1 MMTALREK
9 TALILWFV
17 IFAFVG
23 LIVVE
28 WGADYTGGQGPQ
40 AVSDDVGVVN
50 GEAVSL
56 KDFQAALRQA
66 ASQMPRDQ
74 RADESVLVRQVWDSY
89 VQEVLLTQ
97 EIERLGVQVTD
108 KEIAYYTRMQPPS
121 AVQSL
126 ESFQTDGQ
134 FDMAKYTQFIG
145 DPNNLKDSN
154 NRSFVMQVE
163 YMLRQQLL
171 NYKLQRLLMSS
182 VQVTP
187 AEVRDFFAERNEK
200 VQIDFVAAPGS
211 AVGDDEVEV
220 VDTDITA
227 YYEENSVNFA
237 NPEQVSL
244 SYAYFP
250 KVASAADSQLVAD
263 EIVRLREEII
273 AGADF
278 AELAEVVSDDQ
289 GSAAQGGTL
298 GTFGRGRMVK
308 PFSDAAFALEPGQ
321 LSEPVRTRFG
331 WHLIKVEDKTVE
343 DGEDKVTASHI
354 LLNFRLSRSTE
365 DALRDQA
372 DEFEAKANEAGF
384 EAALAASG
392 IEATDSGYLQRDQM
406 VPSLGQGTAWLVNW
420 ALSQDVGAVS
430 RVAENE
436 RGIWI
441 ATVVD
446 KRAEGTLPL
455 DEVRSRIKREVLASK
470 KADVAAEKLREVR
483 QVVESGGSLEE
494 AASAAGFEVRQ
505 SALFSRAESVPG
517 IGRANSVTAAA
528 FNMDVDELSNVL
540 TIQEGAYLVK
550 LVEREPVN
558 EALFAEQS
566 AQIQQQLLAQRQQE
580 ALQSWFV
587 QLYEAAVIED
597 NRHQFFTF

>member
-40 AVSDDVGVVN
+40 AVGDDVGVVN

-108 KEIAYYTRMQPPS
+108 KEIAYYTRMQPPP

-134 FDMAKYTQFIG
+134 FDMVKYTQFIG

-154 NRSFVMQVE
+154 NRSFVMQIE

-200 VQIDFVAAPGS
+200 VRIDFVAAPGG
-211 AVGDDEVEV
+211 AVSDDEVEV

-227 YYEENSVNFA
+227 YYEENSVKFA

-250 KVASAADSQLVAD
+250 KVASAADSQLVAE
-263 EIVRLREEII
+263 EIVRLREEIL

-289 GSAAQGGTL
+289 GSAAQGGAL
-298 GTFGRGRMVK
+298 GTFGRDRMVK
-308 PFSDAAFALEPGQ
+308 PFSDAAFALKPGQ

-354 LLNFRLSRSTE
+354 LLNFRSSRSTE

-436 RGIWI
+436 RGIWV

-455 DEVRSRIKREVLASK
+455 EEVRSRIKREVLASK

-550 LVEREPVN
+550 LVEREPVD

-580 ALQSWFV
+580 ALQGWFV

>member
-40 AVSDDVGVVN
+40 AVGDDVGVVN

-56 KDFQAALRQA
+56 KDFQGALRQA
-66 ASQMPRDQ
+66 AGQMPRDQ

-97 EIERLGVQVTD
+97 EIERLGVRVTD
-108 KEIAYYTRMQPPS
+108 KEIAYYTRMQPPP

-126 ESFQTDGQ
+126 EAFQTDGQ

-145 DPNNLKDSN
+145 DPNNLRDPN

-182 VQVTP
+182 VQVSP
-187 AEVRDFFAERNEK
+187 AEVRDFFAQQNEK
-200 VQIDFVAAPGS
+200 VQIDFVVAPGS
-211 AVGDDEVEV
+211 AVSDDQVEV
-220 VDTDITA
+220 VDADIA
-227 YYEENSVNFA
+227 AFYEENSADFA
-237 NPEQVSL
+237 HPEQVRL

-250 KVASAADSQLVAD
+250 KVASAADSQSVAD
-263 EIVRLREEII
+263 EITRLREEVV

-289 GSAAQGGTL
+289 GSAAQGGAL

-321 LSEPVRTRFG
+321 ISEPVRTRFG

-354 LLNFRLSRSTE
+354 LLSFRSSRSTE

-372 DEFEAKANEAGF
+372 DAFEAKANEVGF
-384 EAALAASG
+384 ETALGTSG
-392 IEATDSGYLQRDQM
+392 LEAMDSGYLQRDQM

-420 ALSQDVGAVS
+420 ALAQDVGAVS

-436 RGIWI
+436 RGIWV

-455 DEVRSRIKREVLASK
+455 DEIRSRIEREVLANK
-470 KADVAAEKLREVR
+470 KAEVAAEKLQQVR
-483 QVVESGGSLEE
+483 QVVEGGESLED
-494 AASAAGFEVRQ
+494 AASAAGLEVRQ
-505 SALFSRAESVPG
+505 SALFSRSESVPG
-517 IGRANSVTAAA
+517 IGRGNSVTATA
-528 FNMDVDELSNVL
+528 FNMDADELSEVL
-540 TIQEGAYLVK
+540 TLRQGAYLIK
-550 LVEREPVN
+550 LVEREAID

-566 AQIQQQLLAQRQQE
+566 VQLQQQLLAQRQQE

>member
-40 AVSDDVGVVN
+40 AVGDDVGVVN

-56 KDFQAALRQA
+56 KDFQGALRQA
-66 ASQMPRDQ
+66 AGQMPRDQ

-108 KEIAYYTRMQPPS
+108 KEIAYYTRMQPPP

-126 ESFQTDGQ
+126 EAFQTDGQ

-211 AVGDDEVEV
+211 AVNDDQVEV
-220 VDTDITA
+220 VDADITA

-237 NPEQVSL
+237 HPEQVRL

-250 KVASAADSQLVAD
+250 KVASVADSQMVAE
-263 EIVRLREEII
+263 EIVRLREEVI

-289 GSAAQGGTL
+289 GSAAQGGAL

-354 LLNFRLSRSTE
+354 LLSFRSSRSTE

-372 DEFEAKANEAGF
+372 DEFEARANEAGF

-392 IEATDSGYLQRDQM
+392 TEATDSGYLQRDQM

-420 ALSQDVGAVS
+420 ALSQEVGAVS

-436 RGIWI
+436 RGIWV

-455 DEVRSRIKREVLASK
+455 KEVRSRIEREVLASK
-470 KADVAAEKLREVR
+470 KAKVAAEELREVR
-483 QVVESGGSLEE
+483 QVVESGGSLKE
-494 AASAAGFEVRQ
+494 AAAAAGFEVRQ
-505 SALFSRAESVPG
+505 SALFSRTESVPG
-517 IGRANSVTAAA
+517 IGRGNSVTAAA
-528 FNMDVDELSNVL
+528 FNMDVDELSDVL
-540 TIQEGAYLVK
+540 ILQQGAYLVK
-550 LVEREPVN
+550 LVEREPVD

-566 AQIQQQLLAQRQQE
+566 AQMQQQLLAQRQQE

>member
-40 AVSDDVGVVN
+40 AVGDDVGVVN
-50 GEAVSL
+50 GKAVSL
-56 KDFQAALRQA
+56 KDFQGALRQA
-66 ASQMPRDQ
+66 ANQMPKDK

-97 EIERLGVQVTD
+97 EIERLNVQVTD
-108 KEIAYYTRMQPPS
+108 KEIAYYTRMQPPP

-126 ESFQTDGQ
+126 EAFQTDGQ

-200 VQIDFVAAPGS
+200 VQIDFVAALGS
-211 AVGDDEVEV
+211 AVSDDQVKV
-220 VDTDITA
+220 VDADITA

-237 NPEQVSL
+237 HPEQVRL
-244 SYAYFP
+244 SYTYFP
-250 KVASAADSQLVAD
+250 KVASAADSQAVAE
-263 EIVRLREEII
+263 EILRLREEVI

-289 GSAAQGGTL
+289 GSAAQGGAL

-321 LSEPVRTRFG
+321 LSDPVRTRFG

-343 DGEDKVTASHI
+343 DGEDKITASHI
-354 LLNFRLSRSTE
+354 LLSFRSSRSTE

-384 EAALAASG
+384 EAALAAFG
-392 IEATDSGYLQRDQM
+392 TEATDSGYLQRDQM
-406 VPSLGQGTAWLVNW
+406 VPSLGEGTAWLVNW
-420 ALSQDVGAVS
+420 AFSQEVGAVS

-436 RGIWI
+436 RGVWV

-446 KRAEGTLPL
+446 KRPNGTLPL
-455 DEVRSRIKREVLASK
+455 DEVRSRIEREVLASK
-470 KADVAAEKLREVR
+470 KAEVAAEKLRQVR
-483 QVVESGGSLEE
+483 QVVESGESLED

-517 IGRANSVTAAA
+517 IGRGNSVTAAA
-528 FNMDVDELSNVL
+528 FNMDVDELSDIL
-540 TIQEGAYLVK
+540 TLRQGAYLIK
-550 LVEREPVN
+550 LVEREPVD
-558 EALFAEQS
+558 EALFVEQS
-566 AQIQQQLLAQRQQE
+566 AQMQQQLLAQRQQE

>member
-50 GEAVSL
+50 GEAISL

-211 AVGDDEVEV
+211 AVSDDEVEV

-308 PFSDAAFALEPGQ
+308 RFSDAAFALEPGQ

-354 LLNFRLSRSTE
+354 LLNFRSSRSTE

-446 KRAEGTLPL
+446 KRGEGTLPL
-455 DEVRSRIKREVLASK
+455 DEVRSRIKREVLAGK

-505 SALFSRAESVPG
+505 STLFSRAESVPG
-517 IGRANSVTAAA
+517 IGRGNSVTAAA

-540 TIQEGAYLVK
+540 TLQEGAYLVK